1 MGSDVAEDLSRR
13 QRVVARVVAAG
24 VALAVAW
31 PALAPIAGRPASD
44 GFPLSTY
51 PMFSRDRGEVVE
63 VPTVVALGDDGE
75 VERLPPSVIADT
87 DQVLVA
93 AAAVRRA
100 VDGGPSTAGALC
112 EEVAG
117 RAGSRGTSVAVVVER
132 HDAIAWSAGDR
143 APLNRRQVAE
153 CPIGPSP

>member
-1 MGSDVAEDLSRR
+1 MGSDAAEDLSRR

-31 PALAPIAGRPASD
+31 PALAPIVGQPSSD

-51 PMFSRDRGEVVE
+51 PMFSRDRGQVVE

-100 VDGGPSTAGALC
+100 VDGGPAAAGALC
-112 EEVAG
+112 AEVAE
-117 RAGSRGTSVAVVVER
+117 RAGGRGTSVAVVVER

-143 APLNRRQVAE
+143 EPLDRREVSE
-153 CPIGPSP
+153 CPIGPSS